1 MSISARQSEDGVVP
15 IQKFAPSKVL
25 REDLGDGAFVL
36 RSPYPLNMDLQC
48 VSEYLERWAEE
59 APDRLFLAE
68 RGPDGEWI
76 SVTYSEALA
85 QTRSLA
91 AFLLNKGLGQ
101 DRPLL
106 ILSGNSVRHG
116 LLMLAAMHVGIPVVP
131 VSVPYSLFDESLAKL
146 RHIVRTTNP
155 GMAYAD
161 DAKGFAH
168 AFEFLASEGIEQLSD
183 NGALTFEH
191 ALEATAGEPIAQ
203 ARATIDHD
211 TLAKILFTSGS
222 TGLPKG
228 VIVTQRMMLAT
239 QEAVVQIW
247 PFLESA
253 PPVVVDWLPWNH
265 TFGGNFNFNMMLRN
279 GGSFY
284 VDDGKPVP
292 GEIEKTIRNVRD
304 VSPTLFFNVPRG
316 FDMLLPVLREDA
328 AFRYAF
334 FKRLDL
340 IFFSG
345 AGLPD
350 HLWKGLE
357 QLGVQERGE
366 KIPFVSAW
374 GLTEAMMATCV
385 HFPIDKAGVIGVPG
399 PGSELKFLP
408 NGGKLE
414 MRVRGPHVTTG
425 YLNNVEK
432 TAEVFDEEGYFL
444 TGDAGRLQDPDDPSK
459 GIVFDGRISENFKLM
474 TGTWVAVG
482 NLRVALLQA
491 LSPIASDAVITG
503 HDRTEIGALLFLN
516 ADECKALT
524 GQGGTLAGYAD
535 DPTVRAFITERLA
548 AYNAGQTGSAT
559 RVKRVGIERDAPSIE
574 KNEITDKGYINQ
586 RLALELRAEAVT
598 GLYEGSEDVIVSGKA
613 AT

>member
-1 MSISARQSEDGVVP
+1 MSISAQQSDETATR
-15 IQKFAPSKVL
+15 IEKFAPTRVL

-36 RSPYPLNMDLQC
+36 RSPYPLQMDVQC
-48 VSEYLERWAEE
+48 LSEYLEHWAETT
-59 APDRLFLAE
+59 PDHLFLAE
-68 RGPDGEWI
+68 RGAGKDWVGA
-76 SVTYSEALA
+76 TYAEALE

-91 AFLLNKGLGQ
+91 AFLLSKGLSK

-131 VSVPYSLFDESLAKL
+131 VSVPYSLFDGSLAKL
-146 RHIVRTTNP
+146 RHIVQTTNP
-155 GMAYAD
+155 GLAYAD
-161 DAKGFAH
+161 DAESFAR

-191 ALEATAGEPIAQ
+191 ALETDADAQ
-203 ARATIDHD
+203 VVEARTKVGHD
-211 TLAKILFTSGS
+211 TMAKILFTSGS

-239 QEAVVQIW
+239 QEAVAQIW
-247 PFLESA
+247 PFLEST

-265 TFGGNFNFNMMLRN
+265 TFGGNFNFNMILRN

-316 FDMLLPVLREDA
+316 FDMMLPVLREDA
-328 AFRYAF
+328 AFRSAF

-350 HLWKGLE
+350 HLWEGLE
-357 QLGVQERGE
+357 HLGIQERDE
-366 KIPFVSAW
+366 TIPFVSAW

-425 YLNNVEK
+425 YLNNPEK
-432 TAEVFDEEGYFL
+432 TAEAFDDEGYFL
-444 TGDAGRLQDPDDPSK
+444 TGDAGRLQNPDDPSK

-503 HDRTEIGALLFLN
+503 HDRTEIGALVFLN

-524 GQGGTLAGYAD
+524 GRDATLAGYAD
-535 DPTVRAFITERLA
+535 DPAVRAFIAERLVA
-548 AYNAGQTGSAT
+548 FNAEQTGSAT
-559 RVKRVGIERDAPSIE
+559 RIKRVRIERDAPSVE

-598 GLYEGSEDVIVSGKA
+598 ALYDGAEDVITSGKA
-613 AT
+613 KS

>member
-1 MSISARQSEDGVVP
+1 MSISARQSEDGVVH

-25 REDLGDGAFVL
+25 REDLGDGAFTL
-36 RSPYPLNMDLQC
+36 RSPYPLNMDVQC

-68 RGPDGEWI
+68 RGPDDEWI
-76 SVTYSEALA
+76 SVTYAEALA

-91 AFLLNKGLGQ
+91 AFLLNKGLGK

-116 LLMLAAMHVGIPVVP
+116 LLMLAAVHVGIPVVP
-131 VSVPYSLFDESLAKL
+131 VSVPYSLFDQSLAKL
-146 RHIVRTTNP
+146 RHIVQTTNP

-183 NGALTFEH
+183 NGALNFEH
-191 ALEATAGEPIAQ
+191 ALEAKAGEQVAQ

-211 TLAKILFTSGS
+211 TLAKVLFTSGS

-247 PFLESA
+247 PLLESA

-328 AFRYAF
+328 AFRSAF
-334 FKRLDL
+334 FKHLDL

-350 HLWKGLE
+350 HLWEGLE

-385 HFPIDKAGVIGVPG
+385 HFPIEKAGVIGVPG

-425 YLNNVEK
+425 YLNNAEK
-432 TAEVFDEEGYFL
+432 TAEAFDDEGYFL

-516 ADECKALT
+516 IDECKTLT
-524 GQGGTLAGYAD
+524 GRGDTLAGYAD

-559 RVKRVGIERDAPSIE
+559 RVKRVRIEHDAPSVE
-574 KNEITDKGYINQ
+574 KNEVTDKGYINQ
-586 RLALELRAEAVT
+586 RFALELRADAVT

-613 AT
+613 TT

>member
-1 MSISARQSEDGVVP
+1 MSSSAQQSETTLSRSA
-15 IQKFAPSKVL
+15 KFAPASVL
-25 REDLGDGAFVL
+25 REDLGGGAFVL
-36 RSPYPLNMDLQC
+36 RSSYPLDMNVGCL
-48 VSEYLERWAEE
+48 SEYLERWAID

-68 RGPDGEWI
+68 RGADDRWV
-76 SVTYSEALA
+76 SVTYSETLA
-85 QTRSLA
+85 QTKALA
-91 AFLLNKGLGQ
+91 AFLLSKGLNK

-146 RHIVRTTNP
+146 RHIVKTTNP

-161 DAKGFAH
+161 DASAYAR
-168 AFEFLASEGIEQLSD
+168 AFDYLASEDIELLSD
-183 NGALTFEH
+183 NGAQTFDQ
-191 ALEATAGEPIAQ
+191 ALQSAAGSAVDQ
-203 ARATIDHD
+203 ARATVNND
-211 TLAKILFTSGS
+211 TIAKILFTSGS
-222 TGLPKG
+222 TGMPKG
-228 VIVTQRMMLAT
+228 VIVTQAMMLAT
-239 QEAVVQIW
+239 QEAVVKIW

-253 PPVVVDWLPWNH
+253 PPVIVDWLPWNH

-284 VDDGKPVP
+284 IDDGKPVP
-292 GEIEKTIRNVRD
+292 GEIEKTIRNVRE
-304 VSPTLFFNVPRG
+304 VSPSLFFNVPRG
-316 FDMLLPVLREDA
+316 FDMLLPALREDA
-328 AFRYAF
+328 ALRSAF

-350 HLWKGLE
+350 HLWEGLE
-357 QLGVQERGE
+357 QLGLQERGE

-399 PGSELKFLP
+399 PGSEIKFLP

-425 YLNNVEK
+425 YLNNPEK
-432 TAEVFDEEGYFL
+432 TAEAFDEEGYFL

-482 NLRVALLQA
+482 NLRVNLLQA

-516 ADECKALT
+516 ADECKTLT
-524 GQGGTLAGYAD
+524 GRDDTLAGYAD
-535 DPTVRAFITERLA
+535 DPAVRTFIAEKLA
-548 AYNAGQTGSAT
+548 TYNAEQTGSAT
-559 RVKRVGIERDAPSIE
+559 RVKRVRIERNAPSVE

-586 RLALELRAEAVT
+586 RLALELRADAVL
-598 GLYEGSEDVIVSGKA
+598 GLYAGTEDVILSGKA
-613 AT
+613 S

>member
-1 MSISARQSEDGVVP
+1 MSISARQKENGLVYLE
-15 IQKFAPSKVL
+15 KFAPSQVL

-36 RSPYPLNMDLQC
+36 RSPYPLNMDVQC

-59 APDRLFLAE
+59 TPDRLFLAE
-68 RGPDGEWI
+68 RGRDGEWI
-76 SVTYSEALA
+76 NVTYSEALA

-91 AFLLNKGLGQ
+91 AFLLSKGLGK

-131 VSVPYSLFDESLAKL
+131 VSVPYSLFDESLTKL
-146 RHIVRTTNP
+146 RHIIRTTNP

-161 DAKGFAH
+161 DAKDFAR
-168 AFEFLASEGIEQLSD
+168 AFEYLASEDIEQLSD
-183 NGALTFEH
+183 NGALTFDH
-191 ALEATAGEPIAQ
+191 ALEFIAGEQVAQ
-203 ARATIDHD
+203 ARAAIDHD

-228 VIVTQRMMLAT
+228 VIVSQRMMLAT
-239 QEAVVQIW
+239 QEAVAQIW

-316 FDMLLPVLREDA
+316 FDMLLPVLREDT
-328 AFRYAF
+328 AFRSAF

-350 HLWKGLE
+350 HLWEGLE

-366 KIPFVSAW
+366 NIPFVSAW

-385 HFPIDKAGVIGVPG
+385 HFPIDKADVIGVPG

-425 YLNNVEK
+425 YLNNPEK
-432 TAEVFDEEGYFL
+432 AIEAFDDEGYFL
-444 TGDAGRLQDPDDPSK
+444 TGDAGRLQDPDDPSQ

-524 GQGGTLAGYAD
+524 GRNDTLASYAD
-535 DPTVRAFITERLA
+535 DPAVRAFISERLV
-548 AYNAGQTGSAT
+548 AYNARQTGSAT
-559 RVKRVGIERDAPSIE
+559 RVKRVRVERDAPSVQ

-586 RLALELRAEAVT
+586 RLALELRADAVVA
-598 GLYEGSEDVIVSGKA
+598 LYDESEDVIVPGKGA
-613 AT
+613 S

>member
-1 MSISARQSEDGVVP
+1 MSISAQPSEP
-15 IQKFAPSKVL
+15 ALSRPPKFAPASVL

-36 RSPYPLNMDLQC
+36 RSSYPLDMNVDCL
-48 VSEYLERWAEE
+48 SEYLDRWAVN
-59 APDRLFLAE
+59 APDRIFLSE
-68 RGPDGEWI
+68 RKPDDRWVG
-76 SVTYSEALA
+76 VTYSETLA
-85 QTRSLA
+85 QTKALA
-91 AFLLNKGLGQ
+91 AFFLSKGLSK

-146 RHIVRTTNP
+146 RHIVKTTNP

-161 DAKGFAH
+161 DAVGYER
-168 AFEFLASEGIEQLSD
+168 AFDYLASENIELLSD
-183 NGALTFEH
+183 TGAQTFDQ
-191 ALEATAGEPIAQ
+191 AVQTKADDAMDQ
-203 ARATIDHD
+203 ARATVNND
-211 TLAKILFTSGS
+211 TIAKILFTSGS
-222 TGLPKG
+222 TGMPKG
-228 VIVTQRMMLAT
+228 VIVTQAMMLAT
-239 QEAVVQIW
+239 QEAVVKTW

-253 PPVVVDWLPWNH
+253 PPVIVDWLPWNH

-284 VDDGKPVP
+284 IDDGKPVP
-292 GEIEKTIRNVRD
+292 GEIEKTIRNVRE
-304 VSPTLFFNVPRG
+304 VSPSLFFNVPRG
-316 FDMLLPVLREDA
+316 FDMLLPALRDDPA
-328 AFRYAF
+328 LRSAF

-350 HLWKGLE
+350 HLWEGLE
-357 QLGVQERGE
+357 QLGLQERGE

-385 HFPIDKAGVIGVPG
+385 HFPINKAGVIGVPG
-399 PGSELKFLP
+399 PGSEIKFLP

-414 MRVRGPHVTTG
+414 MRVRGLHVTTG
-425 YLNNVEK
+425 YLNNPEK
-432 TAEVFDEEGYFL
+432 TAEAFDEEGYFL

-482 NLRVALLQA
+482 NLRVNLLQA

-516 ADECKALT
+516 AEECNALT
-524 GQGGTLAGYAD
+524 GREDTLEGYAD
-535 DPTVRAFITERLA
+535 DPAVRAFIADKLA
-548 AYNAGQTGSAT
+548 SYNAKQTGSAT
-559 RVKRVGIERDAPSIE
+559 RVKRVCIERDAPSIE

-586 RLALELRAEAVT
+586 RLALELRVDAVLR
-598 GLYEGSEDVIVSGKA
+598 LYAGTEDVILSGKA
-613 AT
+613 S

>member
-1 MSISARQSEDGVVP
+1 MSISAQQKEHDLGYLK
-15 IQKFAPSKVL
+15 KFAPSQVL

-36 RSPYPLNMDLQC
+36 RSPYLLDMDVKC

-91 AFLLNKGLGQ
+91 AFLLNKGLGK

-146 RHIVRTTNP
+146 RHIVRTTHP

-191 ALEATAGEPIAQ
+191 ALEATAGQPVAQ

-316 FDMLLPVLREDA
+316 FDMLLPVLRKDA
-328 AFRYAF
+328 AFRSAF

-345 AGLPD
+345 AGLPE
-350 HLWKGLE
+350 HLWEGLE

-425 YLNNVEK
+425 YLNNAEK
-432 TAEVFDEEGYFL
+432 TAEAFDDEGYFL
-444 TGDAGRLQDPDDPSK
+444 TGDAGRLQDPNDPSK

-516 ADECKALT
+516 IDECKTLT
-524 GQGGTLAGYAD
+524 GRGDTLAGYAD
-535 DPTVRAFITERLA
+535 DPTVRAFITKRLA
-548 AYNAGQTGSAT
+548 AYNTGQTGSAT
-559 RVKRVGIERDAPSIE
+559 RVKRVRIEHDTPSVE
-574 KNEITDKGYINQ
+574 KNEVTDKGYINQ
-586 RLALELRAEAVT
+586 RLALELRADAVT
-598 GLYEGSEDVIVSGKA
+598 GLYDRAEDVIVSGKA
-613 AT
+613 TT

>member
-1 MSISARQSEDGVVP
+1 MSISAQQSDE
-15 IQKFAPSKVL
+15 IATRTEKFAQARVL

-36 RSPYPLNMDLQC
+36 RSPYPLKIDVQC
-48 VSEYLERWAEE
+48 VSEYLERWAE
-59 APDRLFLAE
+59 ATPDHQFLAE
-68 RGPDGEWI
+68 RSPDGDWVG
-76 SVTYSEALA
+76 VTYAEALT

-91 AFLLNKGLGQ
+91 AFLLGKGLSK

-146 RHIVRTTNP
+146 RHIVQTTNP

-161 DAKGFAH
+161 NAETYAR
-168 AFEFLASEGIEQLSD
+168 AFEFLASANVEQLSD
-183 NGALTFEH
+183 NGALTFDQ
-191 ALEATAGEPIAQ
+191 AFASEADERVSE
-203 ARATIDHD
+203 ARSKVDHD
-211 TLAKILFTSGS
+211 TTAKILFTSGS

-247 PFLESA
+247 PFLENT

-265 TFGGNFNFNMMLRN
+265 TFGGNFNFNMILRN

-292 GEIEKTIRNVRD
+292 GEIKKTIRNVRD

-328 AFRYAF
+328 AFRSAF

-350 HLWKGLE
+350 HLWEGLE
-357 QLGVQERGE
+357 QLGIQERGE

-425 YLNNVEK
+425 YLNNPEK
-432 TAEVFDEEGYFL
+432 TAEAFDEEGYFL

-503 HDRTEIGALLFLN
+503 HDRTEIGALVFLN

-524 GQGGTLAGYAD
+524 GRDDTLAGYAD
-535 DPTVRAFITERLA
+535 DPAVRAFIAERLGV
-548 AYNAGQTGSAT
+548 YNAEQTGSAT
-559 RVKRVGIERDAPSIE
+559 RVKRIRIERDAPSVE

-586 RLALELRAEAVT
+586 RLALELRADAVAA
-598 GLYEGSEDVIVSGKA
+598 LYDGAEDVITSGKA
-613 AT
+613 SS

>member
-1 MSISARQSEDGVVP
+1 MSSSAQQSETTLSRSP
-15 IQKFAPSKVL
+15 KFAPASVL

-36 RSPYPLNMDLQC
+36 RSSYPLDMNVGCL
-48 VSEYLERWAEE
+48 SEYLERWAID

-68 RGPDGEWI
+68 RGADDRWV
-76 SVTYSEALA
+76 SVTYSETLA
-85 QTRSLA
+85 QTKALA
-91 AFLLNKGLGQ
+91 AFLLSKGLNK

-146 RHIVRTTNP
+146 RHIVKTTNP

-161 DAKGFAH
+161 DASAYAR
-168 AFEFLASEGIEQLSD
+168 AFDYLASEDIELLSD
-183 NGALTFEH
+183 NGAQTFDQ
-191 ALEATAGEPIAQ
+191 ALQSTAVNAVDQ
-203 ARATIDHD
+203 ARATVNND
-211 TLAKILFTSGS
+211 TNAKVLFASGS
-222 TGLPKG
+222 TGMPKG
-228 VIVTQRMMLAT
+228 VIVTQAMMLAT
-239 QEAVVQIW
+239 QEAVVKIW

-253 PPVVVDWLPWNH
+253 PPVIVDWLPWNH

-284 VDDGKPVP
+284 IDDGKPVP

-304 VSPTLFFNVPRG
+304 VSPSLFFNVPRG
-316 FDMLLPVLREDA
+316 FDMLLPALREDA
-328 AFRYAF
+328 ALRSAF

-350 HLWKGLE
+350 HLWEGLE
-357 QLGVQERGE
+357 HLGLQERGG

-399 PGSELKFLP
+399 PGSEIKFLP

-425 YLNNVEK
+425 YLNNPEK
-432 TAEVFDEEGYFL
+432 TAEAFDEEGYFL

-482 NLRVALLQA
+482 NLRVNLLQT

-524 GQGGTLAGYAD
+524 GRDDTLAGYAN
-535 DPTVRAFITERLA
+535 DPAVRTFIAEKLA
-548 AYNAGQTGSAT
+548 TYNAEQIGSAT
-559 RVKRVGIERDAPSIE
+559 RVKRVRIERNAPSVE

-586 RLALELRAEAVT
+586 RLALELRADAVLQ
-598 GLYEGSEDVIVSGKA
+598 LYAGTEDVILSGKA
-613 AT
+613 S

>member
-1 MSISARQSEDGVVP
+1 MSNTAPKDDELKVP
-15 IQKFAPSKVL
+15 AAKFAPAEVL

-36 RSPYPLNMDLQC
+36 RSPHGLEFTEQSLSSYLDQWAKQAPNRPLLM
-48 VSEYLERWAEE
+48 
-59 APDRLFLAE
+59 E
-68 RGPDGEWI
+68 RGPDGKWQG
-76 SVTYSEALA
+76 VTYA
-85 QTRSLA
+85 QAKAQVDSLA
-91 AFLLNKGLGQ
+91 AFLLQQGLGP

-116 LLMLAAMHVGIPVVP
+116 VLMLAAMHVGIPVVP

-146 RHIVRTTNP
+146 RHIVDTTKP

-161 DAKGFAH
+161 DAQAFAN
-168 AFEFLASEGIEQLSD
+168 AFAMLSTSDVACLSD
-183 NGALTFEH
+183 NGDLTFDGALKADVSGAVSDAH
-191 ALEATAGEPIAQ
+191 ALVSL
-203 ARATIDHD
+203 D
-211 TLAKILFTSGS
+211 TTGKILFTSGS

-265 TFGGNFNFNMMLRN
+265 TFGGNFNFNMILRN

-284 VDDGKPVP
+284 VDDGKSVP
-292 GEIEKTIRNVRD
+292 GEIEKTIRNVRE

-316 FDMLLPVLREDA
+316 FDMLLPVLREDEE
-328 AFRYAF
+328 FRHAF

-345 AGLPD
+345 ACLPD

-357 QLGVQERGE
+357 QLGIQERGE
-366 KIPFVSAW
+366 KVPFVSAW

-399 PGSELKFLP
+399 PGSKLKFLP

-425 YLNNVEK
+425 YLNNPEK
-432 TAEVFDEEGYFL
+432 TAEAFDEEGYFL
-444 TGDAGRLQDPDDPSK
+444 TGDAGRLEDPKDPSK

-516 ADECKALT
+516 TDECKTLT
-524 GQGGTLAGYAD
+524 GHDNTQAGYAD
-535 DPTVRAFITERLA
+535 DPAVRAFISERLA

-559 RVKRVGIERDAPSIE
+559 RVRRVRIERDAPSVE

-586 RLALELRAEAVT
+586 RLALELRADAVT
-598 GLYEGSEDVIVSGKA
+598 ELYEGSDAVIITGRGK
-613 AT
+613 T